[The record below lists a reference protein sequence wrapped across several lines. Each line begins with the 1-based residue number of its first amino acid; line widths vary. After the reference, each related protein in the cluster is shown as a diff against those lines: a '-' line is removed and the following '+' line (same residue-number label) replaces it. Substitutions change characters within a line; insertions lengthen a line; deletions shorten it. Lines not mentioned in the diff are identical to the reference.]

1 MPKVL
6 ISDKLSPAAV
16 EIFRTRGID
25 VDLKPGLS
33 PADLRAV
40 IGDYDGLAIRS
51 ATKVTKELLDAAT
64 NLKVVGRAGI
74 GVDNVDIKSAT
85 ARGVVVMNT
94 PLGNTITTAEH
105 AIAMMFALARQL
117 PEASVSTKAG
127 KWEKNRFMG
136 VELTA
141 KTLGLIGC
149 GNIGSIV
156 ADRALGLRMRVLA
169 YDPYLSE
176 KRALELGV
184 EKADLDTLLARAD
197 FITLHT
203 PLTDATKNILSREAI
218 AKTKKGVRIINCA
231 RGGLLDEAA
240 LADAIKSGHVAGAA
254 LDVFETEPATN
265 SPLFGLE
272 NVVCTPHL
280 GAATAEAQEN
290 VALQVAEQMSDF
302 LLTGAVTN
310 AINMASV
317 SAEDAPRLKPYLE
330 LCRLLG
336 AFAGQ
341 LTQAREGMLRKVTI
355 EYEGQAASLNHK
367 PLTAAMLA
375 GLMSPIMVGVN
386 MVNASV
392 AARDHGIDVA
402 ETAHDRPTEYLTL
415 VRVTV
420 ETDGG
425 LARTVTGTLF
435 AGSRPRIVEI
445 KGIKVEADFAPYML
459 YVTNQDKP
467 GFIGRFGATLAGA
480 GINIATFH
488 LGRSAQ
494 GGDAI
499 CLVSVDEPVDNSVLE
514 MVRTLPLVVQA
525 TPLAF

>member
-6 ISDKLSPAAV
+6 ISDKLSPASV
-16 EIFRTRGID
+16 DIFRRRGIE

-33 PADLRAV
+33 PAELRA
-40 IGDYDGLAIRS
+40 IIDEYDGLAVRS
-51 ATKVTKELLDAAT
+51 ATKVTRELLEAT
-64 NLKVVGRAGI
+64 TRLKVVVRAGI
-74 GVDNVDIKSAT
+74 GVDNVDVKSAT

-94 PLGNTITTAEH
+94 PHGNTITTAEH
-105 AIAMMFALARQL
+105 AIAMMFALARQI
-117 PEASVSTKAG
+117 PEASASTKSG

-141 KTLGLIGC
+141 KTLGLVGC

-156 ADRALGLRMRVLA
+156 ADRAVGLKMRVLA

-176 KRALELGV
+176 KKALELGV
-184 EKADLDTLLARAD
+184 EKADLDTVLARAD

-203 PLTDATKNILSREAI
+203 PLTDATRNILSREAL

-254 LDVFETEPATN
+254 LDVFETEPATD

-290 VALQVAEQMSDF
+290 VALQGAEQMSEF
-302 LLTGAVTN
+302 LLTGAIAN
-310 AINMASV
+310 AINMPSV
-317 SAEDAPRLKPYLE
+317 SAEDAPRLKPYME

-341 LTQAREGMLRKVTI
+341 LTQSQEGVIRRVVI
-355 EYEGQAASLNHK
+355 EYEGLAAALNTR
-367 PLTAAMLA
+367 PLTAAALA
-375 GLMSPIMVGVN
+375 GLMTPVMEGVN
-386 MVNASV
+386 MVNAPV
-392 AARDHGIDVA
+392 AARDHGIDVT
-402 ETAHDRPTEYLTL
+402 ETVHDRPSEYQTL
-415 VRVTV
+415 VRVTI
-420 ETDGG
+420 ETDK
-425 LARTVTGTLF
+425 LTRSVSGTLF

-445 KGIKVEADFAPYML
+445 KGIKVEADFAPHML
-459 YVTNQDKP
+459 YITNQDKP

-488 LGRSAQ
+488 LGRSKQ

-499 CLVSVDEPVDNSVLE
+499 CLVSVDETVPEPVLE

-525 TPLAF
+525 TALTF

>member
-16 EIFRTRGID
+16 EIFRNRGIE

-33 PADLRAV
+33 PADLRA
-40 IGDYDGLAIRS
+40 IIAGYDGLAIRS
-51 ATKVTKELLDAAT
+51 ATKVTRELLDAAT

-74 GVDNVDIKSAT
+74 GVDNVDVRSAT

-94 PLGNTITTAEH
+94 PHGNTITTAEH
-105 AIAMMFALARQL
+105 AIAMMFALARQI
-117 PEASVSTKAG
+117 PEASGSTKAG

-156 ADRALGLRMRVLA
+156 ADRAVGLKMHVLA
-169 YDPYLSE
+169 YDPFLSE
-176 KRALELGV
+176 KKALELGV
-184 EKADLDTLLARAD
+184 EKADLDTLLSRAD

-203 PLTDATKNILSREAI
+203 PLTDATRNILSREAL

-231 RGGLLDEAA
+231 RGGLVDEAA
-240 LADAIKSGHVAGAA
+240 LAEAIKSGHVAGAA
-254 LDVFETEPATN
+254 LDVFEIEPATD
-265 SPLFGLE
+265 SPLFGME

-290 VALQVAEQMSDF
+290 VALQVAEQMSDY
-302 LLTGAVTN
+302 LLSGAVTN

-336 AFAGQ
+336 GFAGQ
-341 LTQAREGMLRKVTI
+341 LTQAREGAISKVAI
-355 EYEGQAASLNHK
+355 EYEGQAAALNHR

-375 GLMSPIMVGVN
+375 GLMSPLMEGVN

-392 AARDHGIDVA
+392 AARDHGIDVS
-402 ETAHDRPTEYLTL
+402 ETVHDRPTEYLTL

-420 ETDGG
+420 ETAG
-425 LARTVTGTLF
+425 LIRSVAGTLF

-445 KGIKVEADFAPYML
+445 KGIKVEADFAPHML

-488 LGRSAQ
+488 LGRADQ

-499 CLVSVDEPVDNSVLE
+499 CLVSVDETVPEEVLA
-514 MVRTLPLVVQA
+514 MVRTLPLVMQA
-525 TPLAF
+525 TALAF

>member
-16 EIFRTRGID
+16 AIFRNRGIE

-33 PADLRAV
+33 PADLRAI
-40 IGDYDGLAIRS
+40 IGGYDGLAIRS
-51 ATKVTKELLDAAT
+51 ATKVTKELLDVAT

-94 PLGNTITTAEH
+94 PHGNTITTAEH
-105 AIAMMFALARQL
+105 AIAMMFALARQI
-117 PEASVSTKAG
+117 PEASASTRAG

-136 VELTA
+136 VEVTA

-156 ADRALGLRMRVLA
+156 ADRAVGLKMHVLA

-176 KRALELGV
+176 KKALELGV
-184 EKADLDTLLARAD
+184 EKADLDTLLARSD

-203 PLTDATKNILSREAI
+203 PLTDATRNILSHEAL

-231 RGGLLDEAA
+231 RGGLLDEDA

-254 LDVFETEPATN
+254 LDVFVTEPATD

-341 LTQAREGMLRKVTI
+341 LTQAREGAIGKVSI
-355 EYEGQAASLNHK
+355 EYEGQAAALNHR

-375 GLMSPIMVGVN
+375 GLMSPLMEGVN

-402 ETAHDRPTEYLTL
+402 ETVHDRPTEYLTL

-420 ETDGG
+420 ATDH
-425 LARTVTGTLF
+425 LTRSVSGTLF

-445 KGIKVEADFAPYML
+445 KGIKVEADFAPHML

-467 GFIGRFGATLAGA
+467 GFIGRFGATLASA
-480 GINIATFH
+480 GLNIATFH

-499 CLVSVDEPVDNSVLE
+499 CLVSLDESVPEEVLA
-514 MVRTLPLVVQA
+514 MVRTLPLVMQA
-525 TPLAF
+525 SGLAF

>member
-16 EIFRTRGID
+16 DIFRNRGIE
-25 VDLKPGLS
+25 VDLKPGLT
-33 PADLRAV
+33 PADLRAI
-40 IGDYDGLAIRS
+40 IGGYDGLAIRS
-51 ATKVTKELLDAAT
+51 ATKVTKELLDAAP

-74 GVDNVDIKSAT
+74 GVDNVDIRSAT

-94 PLGNTITTAEH
+94 PHGNTITTAEH
-105 AIAMMFALARQL
+105 AIAMMFALARQI
-117 PEASVSTKAG
+117 PEATTSTKAG

-156 ADRALGLRMRVLA
+156 ADRAVGLKMHVLA

-176 KRALELGV
+176 KKALELGV
-184 EKADLDTLLARAD
+184 EKSDLDTLLARAD

-203 PLTDATKNILSREAI
+203 PLTDATRNILSRDAL

-231 RGGLLDEAA
+231 RGGLVDEAA

-254 LDVFETEPATN
+254 LDVFEIEPATD

-302 LLTGAVTN
+302 LLTGAVAN

-317 SAEDAPRLKPYLE
+317 SAEDAPRLRPYLE

-341 LTQAREGMLRKVTI
+341 LTQAREGALHKVTI
-355 EYEGQAASLNHK
+355 EYEGQAAALNHR

-375 GLMSPIMVGVN
+375 GLMSPLMEGVN

-402 ETAHDRPTEYLTL
+402 ETVHDRPTEYLTL

-420 ETDGG
+420 ETDH
-425 LARTVTGTLF
+425 LTRSVAGTLF

-488 LGRSAQ
+488 LGRASQ

-499 CLVSVDEPVDNSVLE
+499 CLVSVDEAVPEPVLE
-514 MVRTLPLVVQA
+514 MVRTLPLVMQA
-525 TPLAF
+525 TALAF